1 MPVSPFRQPS
11 ITNRPALLL
20 ITAGCLMSGLR
31 AENRSRLTL
40 EEAYDRVL
48 ASDQTIAIALIE
60 SYKARLL
67 PLSALTALA
76 PQISA
81 RLGYDPSSSTT
92 SGSEGNP
99 SVATSRSG
107 LIGVVPGNNR
117 KVTTRTDLLRGGIT
131 WQQTLL
137 DFTVFPTYRLG
148 KLTDEAVRLQY
159 QATVRDTL
167 FGVARAYYEVLK
179 EQAVVVVN
187 EQTLALAEEQL
198 DQAEKRFKVDPGKR
212 TDTLRAK
219 STLENAR
226 RVLIESQAALAL
238 ARNTLSNIL
247 NRGGQ
252 GDSDLVEPAAA
263 RFEDE
268 SFDTA
273 LAQAYARREDYQV
286 SAIGIKQDIERRNQ
300 VKGEYG
306 PRLVADL
313 NQNWDAYNG
322 SDRRVNNWSAS
333 LAVQIPIFTGGQREI
348 DLRTSQ
354 YQIDQ
359 ARLNYEKTGKAIQEE
374 LKAAWLLVRTLK
386 ETIKALHAE
395 VEAAEQNYK
404 DLQVQYQAGTA
415 TSLDVQA
422 ALRDLNNSRTI
433 LATQTYDYQVALR
446 DLLRA
451 QAAFQPL
458 RVTKA
463 ADMLQSRAPGKPA
476 K

>member
-1 MPVSPFRQPS
+1 MPVSTLRHPS
-11 ITNRPALLL
+11 ITTRLALLF
-20 ITAGCLMSGLR
+20 IGAGCLISGLP
-31 AENRSRLTL
+31 AEKRNRLTL

-60 SYKARLL
+60 TYKARLL
-67 PLSALTALA
+67 PLRALTVLG
-76 PQISA
+76 PQIFA
-81 RLGYDPSSSTT
+81 RLGYDPSASTSSGN
-92 SGSEGNP
+92 SGSA
-99 SVATSRSG
+99 SAATTKTG
-107 LIGVVPGNNR
+107 LIGVVPGNGR
-117 KVTTRTDLLRGGIT
+117 KVTTRTDLLRAGIT

-148 KLTDEAVRLQY
+148 KLSDEATRLQY

-179 EQAVVVVN
+179 GQAVVAVN
-187 EQTLALAEEQL
+187 EQTLALADEQL
-198 DQAEKRFKVDPGKR
+198 DQAEKRIKVDPGKQ
-212 TDTLRAK
+212 TDVLRAR

-226 RVLIESQAALAL
+226 RVLIESQAALTL

-247 NRGGQ
+247 NMGGR
-252 GDSDLVEPAAA
+252 DDFDLLEPAEAK
-263 RFEDE
+263 FEDE
-268 SFDTA
+268 KFDDA
-273 LAQAYARREDYQV
+273 LAQAYVRREDYKI
-286 SAIGIKQDIERRNQ
+286 SNIAIKQDIERRNQ

-306 PRLVADL
+306 PRIVADF

-333 LAVQIPIFTGGQREI
+333 LGLEIPIFTGGQREI
-348 DLRTSQ
+348 DMVTAQ

-359 ARLNYEKTGKAIQEE
+359 ARLNYEITGKAIQEE
-374 LKAAWLLVRTLK
+374 LKAAWLAVRTLK

-395 VEAAEQNYK
+395 VEAVEQNYK
-404 DLQVQYQAGTA
+404 DVQVQYHANTA
-415 TSLDVQA
+415 TSLDVQV
-422 ALRDLNNSRTI
+422 ALRDLNNSQTT

-463 ADMLQSRAPGKPA
+463 VDLMRSRTPK
-476 K
+476 KTNK